1 MGEVLRELFLP
12 GGILFVPF
20 LVGCMGSVA
29 FGIVGSYVTV
39 RRLNSSAV
47 AISHSVLAGIGLA
60 VFLHYRYQWAWC
72 TPLLGAFLAAVV
84 SALIIGR
91 VTLRARHLGDSV
103 TSSVMVIGMAAG
115 LLLLKKTPGYFEPM
129 SVLFGD
135 TLLVSSRD
143 LWVIGGIDALAV
155 FCGTVFYRRLLAIC
169 FDRPYRRRHD
179 ADCRHHHGH
188 RPAYAPLSHRP
199 SLCPQ
204 ALALYGDLDAALH
217 DLRHGWPRHQL
228 PHGSAQR
235 PGDRHACRN
244 GLPRLHRH
252 RPAPPE
258 NEDVGSGIGAEGRKG
273 PKGLKGPVVAARPSR
288 RPGTVARAF

>member
-169 FDRPYRRRHD
+169 FDEEYARLRGLRTD
-179 ADCRHHHGH
+179 AYFYLLLTMTALTVVAMMQIVGIIMVI
-188 RPAYAPLSHRP
+188 ALLTLP
-199 SLCPQ
+199 SLT
-204 ALALYGDLDAALH
+204 ALLFARKLWHCMVISTLLCMTFVTAGLGISFPTDLPSGPVIVMLAGTVFLVCT
-217 DLRHGWPRHQL
+217 GIV
-228 PHGSAQR
+228 
-235 PGDRHACRN
+235 
-244 GLPRLHRH
+244 RLHQRMKTS
-252 RPAPPE
+252 E
-258 NEDVGSGIGAEGRKG
+258 AE
-273 PKGLKGPVVAARPSR
+273 
-288 RPGTVARAF
+288 